1 MGLNM
6 HATIQQ
12 ELQKEYKRVHT
23 NTGSLATISSNSV
36 PNSRP
41 AQHALPAIKKKSKSV
56 IKKLF
61 KKRKEKKKSKPSPK
75 QGEKNRSFCVGI
87 ADQIHP

>member
-12 ELQKEYKRVHT
+12 ELKKEYKRVHT
-23 NTGSLATISSNSV
+23 NTGSLPTISSNSV

-56 IKKLF
+56 IKKTLQKK
-61 KKRKEKKKSKPSPK
+61 KKRKEEEVEAFPKTGREKS
-75 QGEKNRSFCVGI
+75 
-87 ADQIHP
+87 